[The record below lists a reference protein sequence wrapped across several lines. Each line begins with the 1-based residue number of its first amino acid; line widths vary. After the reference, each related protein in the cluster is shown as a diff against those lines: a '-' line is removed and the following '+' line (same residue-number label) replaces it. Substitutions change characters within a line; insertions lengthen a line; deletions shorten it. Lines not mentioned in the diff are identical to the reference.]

1 MTNKKPISGYVHS
14 IESLGTMDGPG
25 LRTVIFLQGC
35 PLKCK
40 FCHNIDCAFQTEKN
54 KMSAEKLVQKVLQKK
69 SYWKC
74 YDNEKCVRG
83 GVTISGGDPTFQPE
97 FLLELFKR
105 LKAEKIH
112 TAIDTCLMTSTQTID
127 SIFPY
132 VDLWMCSVKHTDDRQ
147 HKALTGTSNKKI
159 LQNLTYLDDKISKSN
174 SASQIRIRFL
184 IIPGLTD
191 SKENTQ
197 KTAEIAKELKNLEA
211 VEVLAYGSHGK
222 YKWVEIFGKYDLEG
236 VSDATEK
243 DTEKARKVF
252 QKMEI
257 PLANSFNKNN
267 H

>member
-1 MTNKKPISGYVHS
+1 MKTVTSVSGFIHS

-40 FCHNIDCAFQTEKN
+40 FCHNIDCSVQTENN
-54 KMSAEKLVQKVLQKK
+54 KISAEELVQKVLSGR
-69 SYWKC
+69 SYWES
-74 YDNEKCVRG
+74 YDNSDDMKG

-97 FLLELFKR
+97 FLLEILKL
-105 LKAEKIH
+105 LKAENIH
-112 TAIDTCLMTSTQTID
+112 TAVDTCLMTSTETID

-191 SKENTQ
+191 SKENVE
-197 KTAEIAKELKNLEA
+197 KTAEITKSLKNLEA
-211 VEVLAYGSHGK
+211 AEVLAYGSHGK
-222 YKWVEIFGKYDLEG
+222 YKWIELFGKYELEG
-236 VSDATEK
+236 VPDATEK
-243 DTEKARKVF
+243 DTEKVRKVF
-252 QKMEI
+252 RKMDI
-257 PLANSFNKNN
+257 PLVTNKKC
-267 H
+267 